1 MCGCDY
7 CDSIKGIGPVK
18 ALQLIKKHG
27 CIEKLL
33 EDLDKEKYV
42 VPEDWPFDEARKLF
56 KNPDVVDTNGL
67 ELKFTAPDEEGV
79 VDFLVKEKQFS
90 EDRVRNALKK
100 LKAAKGKSSQN
111 RLETFFGAATVKS
124 STVGKRK
131 EPEKGGKNG
140 KKQAGGKKS
149 KGVTK
154 RK

>member
-1 MCGCDY
+1 M
-7 CDSIKGIGPVK
+7 IP
-18 ALQLIKKHG
+18 
-27 CIEKLL
+27 
-33 EDLDKEKYV
+33 
-42 VPEDWPFDEARKLF
+42 DEGS
-56 KNPDVVDTNGL
+56 GL
-67 ELKFTAPDEEGV
+67 ELKFTQPDEEGV

-111 RLETFFGAATVKS
+111 RLETFFGAAVVKS

-131 EPEKGGKNG
+131 EPEKGKGGKNG
-140 KKQAGGKKS
+140 KGLGKKS

>member
-1 MCGCDY
+1 M
-7 CDSIKGIGPVK
+7 
-18 ALQLIKKHG
+18 
-27 CIEKLL
+27 
-33 EDLDKEKYV
+33 
-42 VPEDWPFDEARKLF
+42 
-56 KNPDVVDTNGL
+56 DTNGL

-79 VDFLVKEKQFS
+79 VDFLVKQKQFS

-131 EPEKGGKNG
+131 ELEKGTGGKNG
-140 KKQAGGKKS
+140 KAGGKKS